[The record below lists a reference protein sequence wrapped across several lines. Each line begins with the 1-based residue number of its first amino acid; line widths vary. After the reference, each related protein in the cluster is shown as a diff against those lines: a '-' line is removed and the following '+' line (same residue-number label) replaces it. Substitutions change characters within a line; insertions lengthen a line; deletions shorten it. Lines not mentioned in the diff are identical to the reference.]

1 MVGGRCFK
9 MQVLLSFR
17 YDAANKSGD
26 NRHWKHCSLEF
37 PRGGGTSSPEVS
49 QETEREK

>member
-1 MVGGRCFK
+1 MVGGQCFK

-26 NRHWKHCSLEF
+26 NRHWKDCF
-37 PRGGGTSSPEVS
+37 
-49 QETEREK
+49 QESGALQALRSVRRLKERREP